1 MTAHW
6 LLFIILSVPGAGY
19 VTTDKIEGF
28 TSQAQCERSA
38 ALLYSTRS
46 SATIV
51 HVCMEVK

>member
-1 MTAHW
+1 MSHW
-6 LLFIILSVPGAGY
+6 LLFIILSVQGAGY
-19 VTTDKIEGF
+19 VTTDKVEGF
-28 TSQAQCERSA
+28 TSQTQCERSA